1 MKKSPI
7 NVRIE
12 NADNDLRIKKQE
24 DRGTKK
30 EEDVNK
36 KVILIDTSG
45 KKIIITKK
53 KAL

>member
-7 NVRIE
+7 NIKIE

-30 EEDVNK
+30 QEAVDERV
-36 KVILIDTSG
+36 VLIDTSG
-45 KKIIITKK
+45 KKITITRKK
-53 KAL
+53 S

>member
-7 NVRIE
+7 NVKIE

-30 EEDVNK
+30 QEAVDE
-36 KVILIDTSG
+36 KVVLIDISG
-45 KKIIITKK
+45 KKIIVTRKK
-53 KAL
+53 S